1 MNIESFWNQAF
12 ISSLGRLPAEEAKA
26 EADKA
31 TALCISHWQGKIRD
45 LSLDEKMRWQ
55 DQPIGNI
62 PRVIGSFAMPN
73 MGETNVFNF
82 CAKVKKHGES

>member
-31 TALCISHWQGKIRD
+31 TALCISHWQGNIRN
-45 LSLDEKMRWQ
+45 LSLDGKMRWQ
-55 DQPIGNI
+55 DQSIGNV

-73 MGETNVFNF
+73 RGETNVLIF
-82 CAKVKKHGES
+82 CAKVKKQRET